1 MKNRKAQLDAL
12 VATYHHP
19 DFVRDDPMQFAS
31 PFKHDLPRCE
41 ANALLASLLSYG
53 RREVIIRKLT
63 ELFDRLEAPVY
74 DVLQAESLAPVE
86 KRLAGFIYR
95 FNTGADLVHLLR
107 WWHAFYERHPSHLAC
122 LESLPE
128 TQNGVSRDTLK
139 PVMTAWL
146 DAWLPPDFLAGGYR
160 NGTRYL
166 VPHPATGGACKRL
179 HMALRWLCRDDQF
192 LGTHAV
198 DFGLWTSVIP
208 SHALLMPMDTH
219 VGRLS
224 REWGLLKRNSTDWK
238 ASEELTARLARFN
251 PADPCRYDF
260 AFLGYG
266 VDEVRGRLK
275 DTAIF

>member
-1 MKNRKAQLDAL
+1 MNLKQRKAQLDAL

-31 PFKHDLPRCE
+31 PFKHELPRCE

-74 DVLQAESLAPVE
+74 DVLHAESLAPVE
-86 KRLAGFIYR
+86 KRLKGFIYR
-95 FNTGADLVHLLR
+95 FNTGADLVQLLR
-107 WWHAFYERHPSHLAC
+107 WWQVFYERHPSHLAC

-128 TQNGVSRDTLK
+128 TQNGVSRDILK
-139 PVMTAWL
+139 PVMSAWL
-146 DAWLPPDFLAGGYR
+146 DAWLPPDFLAGGYS

-179 HMALRWLCRDDQF
+179 HMALRWMCRDDQF
-192 LGTHAV
+192 LGENAV
-198 DFGLWTSVIP
+198 DFGVWTSVIP
-208 SHALLMPMDTH
+208 PHALLMPMDTH

-238 ASEELTARLARFN
+238 ASEELTARLARFDQG
-251 PADPCRYDF
+251 DPCRYDF

-275 DTAIF
+275 DD